1 MKKISVVLMALVAL
15 FVLAC
20 SKGSV
25 ADQTVKMLNEAVEKI
40 QKCENLEDVKVI
52 IQDVQEFLT
61 SNKEELEKIDENN
74 PESEKLTEAMTGFL
88 SVLAEKNVLGEFVDF
103 AKQQMA
109 DEAAQEAEESAQEA
123 LEDAAEDIADAA
135 KDAAEDIADAAKEA
149 TDKIADAVKE

>member
-1 MKKISVVLMALVAL
+1 MALVAL

-52 IQDVQEFLT
+52 IKDVQEFLT
-61 SNKEELEKIDENN
+61 SNKEELEKIDEKS

-88 SVLAEKNVLGEFVDF
+88 SMLAEKNVLGEFVDF

-109 DEAAQEAEESAQEA
+109 GEAAQEAEDAAQEA
-123 LEDAAEDIADAA
+123 IEDVADAA
-135 KDAAEDIADAAKEA
+135 QDATEAIADAAKEA
-149 TDKIADAVKE
+149 TEKIADAVKE